1 MYGMREEKGNGP
13 VKKQFKARI
22 EGNRSDW
29 HAMEIWLEAENI
41 MEAGHELL
49 STLGAMG
56 VFEEHIVKL
65 IEIDPKNTS
74 Y

>member
-22 EGNRSDW
+22 EGNHPDW
-29 HAMEIWLEAENI
+29 HAMEIWVEAENI
-41 MEAGHELL
+41 MTAGNDLL
-49 STLGAMG
+49 RILGPIG
-56 VFEEHIVKL
+56 VFEENIIKL